1 MNREGLT
8 MMTMKKTVLGAALA
22 AACTLPAATV
32 TSPGRLDL
40 GGVWRLREATNAAAA
55 SVPIAVP
62 GDVHSALLAAGKIPD
77 PFYARNELLTQGVGR
92 TDWRVERTFT
102 APDAL
107 LAAKSVVLRLEDVDT
122 FCTIEINGEEVG
134 RTDNRFRR
142 WDFDVKRALRPGVN
156 RIVGVFRSAENESNA
171 RAKTYDRP
179 FRISNVPWAKAI
191 ELIRKPQCHGGWDWG
206 LAQMVT
212 GFCGPVTLIATDDAR
227 LDYVYCDQAFTADR
241 ARCTVT
247 VHAEVTA
254 PAAGAARFA
263 VRLGDQAKETTAAL
277 AAGANRL
284 SLALDVPHPRLW
296 WPNGAG
302 EPHLYPLEVTM
313 GRETL
318 ARKIGLRT
326 IEVLNTPDRDADG
339 REGARMAFRVNGE
352 EIFCKGANWIPCDAF
367 ESRQTPARYRD
378 LLGSAQRANMNMVRL
393 WGGGQF
399 EHDAFYETCDALGL
413 MVWHDMMFSCAI
425 YPGDAAFL
433 GSVAQELAHQL
444 RRLRDHASI
453 ALWCGDNECVGALN
467 WFEPSRK
474 DRPYYLKALQARTR
488 VEAEAVATYDPART
502 FWPSSPCGGPGD
514 YSDAWHNDNKGDMH
528 NWTVWH
534 ENKGFD
540 NYYRYKPR
548 FCSEFGY
555 QSFPSPEV
563 ARTFCPPDQLNP
575 TAPDFEYHQ
584 KNAGGNR
591 RMLETMARSF
601 RFPEGAENM
610 LWVSQIQQAIAIK
623 TAVEGWR
630 RLRPRCMGALFW
642 QLNDNWPVSSW
653 SSIEYGG
660 KWKHLQYHA
669 RRFFANVA
677 VLAAPA
683 EGDADAVEVWALNDE
698 GAPAAVRVA
707 VRTMDFQGACLDEQ
721 TLPATLPPRSAT
733 RLAVYAR
740 GRFGD
745 AAARAGRFL
754 SLTLDGDVRGRPV
767 AFANEWFFDAYK
779 ACPLADADV
788 RLAAR
793 DDGGVW
799 KVALRT
805 DRPAFFVWVNAEGVP
820 GEFSD
825 NSFTLYP
832 DRPVE
837 LVFTPKDPATRFAD
851 FKAALSLLH
860 LRKTYR

>member
-1 MNREGLT
+1 MKTTKMVT
-8 MMTMKKTVLGAALA
+8 MGVAAAMAFALGAE
-22 AACTLPAATV
+22 TV
-32 TSPGRLDL
+32 TSAGRLDL
-40 GGVWRLREATNAAAA
+40 GGEWHLREAENA
-55 SVPIAVP
+55 VQFTIPITIP
-62 GDVHSALLAAGKIPD
+62 GDVHSALFAAGKIPD
-77 PFYARNELLTQGVGR
+77 PFWGRNELLTQDVGR
-92 TDWRVERTFT
+92 KDWRIERSFSVPAT
-102 APDAL
+102 L
-107 LAAKSVVLRLEDVDT
+107 LAAKSVILRLEDVDT

-142 WDFDVKRALRPGVN
+142 WEFDVKRVLRPGDN
-156 RIVGVFRSAENESNA
+156 RIVGIFRSAENESNA
-171 RAKTYDRP
+171 LAKTYDHK
-179 FRISNVPWAKAI
+179 FQISNVPWAKAI

-212 GFCGPVTLIATDDAR
+212 GFCGPVTLIAANDAR
-227 LDYVYCDQAFTADR
+227 IDYVYCDQEFTADR
-241 ARCTVT
+241 SRCTVT

-254 PAAGAARFA
+254 PAAAAQVPFSARIGGFE
-263 VRLGDQAKETTAAL
+263 QAKDVAL
-277 AAGANRL
+277 AAGANHL
-284 SLALDVPHPRLW
+284 SLKVEIPEPLLW

-302 EPHLYPLEVTM
+302 EPNLYPLEVKV
-313 GRETL
+313 GGETL
-318 ARKIGLRT
+318 SRRIGLRT
-326 IEVLNTPDRDADG
+326 IEVLNTPDKDETGKD
-339 REGARMAFRVNGE
+339 GARMAFRVNGV

-378 LLGSAQRANMNMVRL
+378 LLTSAKTANMNMLRL

-399 EHDAFYETCDALGL
+399 EHDAFYETCDELGL

-425 YPGDAAFL
+425 YPGDAKFL
-433 GSVAQELAHQL
+433 GSVERELAHQL

-474 DRPYYLKALQARTR
+474 DRAYYLKALQARTK
-488 VEAEAVATYDPART
+488 VEADAVAKYDPART

-540 NYYRYKPR
+540 NYYKYRPR

-555 QSFPSPEV
+555 QSFSSPEV
-563 ARTFCPPDQLNP
+563 ALTFCGRDQLNP

-584 KNAGGNR
+584 KNGGGNR
-591 RMLETMARSF
+591 RMIETMARYF

-610 LWVSQIQQAIAIK
+610 LWVSQIQQALAIK

-630 RLRPRCMGALFW
+630 CLRPRCMGTLFW
-642 QLNDNWPVSSW
+642 QLNDNWPVASW

-669 RRFFANVA
+669 KRFFENLAIVA
-677 VLAAPA
+677 KPAP
-683 EGDADAVEVWALNDE
+683 GDANTVEIWALNDE
-698 GAPAAVRVA
+698 GETVEAKATVQLR
-707 VRTMDFQGACLDEQ
+707 DFEGRILETLA
-721 TLPATLPPRSAT
+721 LPATLPPRSAT
-733 RLAVYAR
+733 RLAAYAR
-740 GRFGD
+740 DRFGNE
-745 AAARAGRFL
+745 AERVGRFL
-754 SLTLDGDVRGRPV
+754 ALSLDATVRGRLRD
-767 AFANEWFFDAYK
+767 FANEWFFNVYK
-779 ACPLADADV
+779 ACPLANADV
-788 RLAAR
+788 RLKAFN
-793 DDGGVW
+793 DGGAW
-799 KVALRT
+799 KVALTT
-805 DRPAFFVWVNAEGVP
+805 DRPAFFTWVNATGIP

-832 DRPVE
+832 DRPVT
-837 LVFTPKDPATRFAD
+837 LTFTPKNPETRFSD
-851 FKAALSLLH
+851 FKNALSVFH

>member
-1 MNREGLT
+1 
-8 MMTMKKTVLGAALA
+8 MKKMLFAMTVAMAAALA
-22 AACTLPAATV
+22 LRAETV
-32 TSPGRLDL
+32 TAAGRMDL
-40 GGVWRLREATNAAAA
+40 GGVWHLREADNAVQFT
-55 SVPIAVP
+55 VPIQVP
-62 GDVHSALLAAGKIPD
+62 GDVHSALFAAGKIPD
-77 PFYARNELLTQGVGR
+77 PFFGQNELLTQDVGR
-92 TDWRVERTFT
+92 KDWRIERSFT
-102 APDAL
+102 VPASL
-107 LAAKSVVLRLEDVDT
+107 LRAKGVTLRLEDVDT

-142 WDFDVKRALRPGVN
+142 WDFDVKRFLKPGDN

-179 FRISNVPWAKAI
+179 FQISNVPWAKAI

-212 GFCGPVTLIATDDAR
+212 GFCGPVTLIAVDDAR
-227 LDYVYCDQAFTADR
+227 IDYVYCDQDFTADR
-241 ARCTVT
+241 SRCTVT

-254 PAAGAARFA
+254 PAAGSTTFA
-263 VRLGDQAKETTAAL
+263 VRLGDRAREKSVSL

-284 SLALDVPHPRLW
+284 ALAIDVPNPKLW

-302 EPHLYPLEVTM
+302 AQHLYPLEVKV
-313 GRETL
+313 GGETL
-318 ARKIGLRT
+318 TRKIGLRT
-326 IEVLNTPDRDADG
+326 IEVLNTPDRDANG

-378 LLGSAQRANMNMVRL
+378 LLASAQQANMNMVRL

-399 EHDAFYETCDALGL
+399 EHDAFYELCDELGL

-433 GSVAQELAHQL
+433 ASVEKELAHQL

-474 DRPYYLKALQARTR
+474 DRPYYLKALQARTQ
-488 VEAEAVATYDPART
+488 VEADAVAKYDPART

-540 NYYRYKPR
+540 NYYKYKPR

-555 QSFPSPEV
+555 QSFSSPEV
-563 ARTFCPPDQLNP
+563 AATFCGRDQLNP

-591 RMLETMARSF
+591 RMLETMARYF

-630 RLRPRCMGALFW
+630 RLRPRCMGTLFW
-642 QLNDNWPVSSW
+642 QLNDNWPVASW
-653 SSIEYGG
+653 SAIEYGG

-669 RRFFANVA
+669 KRFFQNVA
-677 VLAAPA
+677 VVTVPA
-683 EGDADAVEVWALNDE
+683 EGDAGNIEVWALNDE
-698 GAPAAVRVA
+698 GVAVDTRVA
-707 VRTMDFQGACLDEQ
+707 VRTMDFQGACLGTLE
-721 TLPATLPPRSAT
+721 LPAALPPRSAT
-733 RLAVYAR
+733 RLAVYALD
-740 GRFGD
+740 RFGTEKE
-745 AAARAGRFL
+745 RVGRFL
-754 SLTLDGDVRGRPV
+754 SLTLDAVVEGKPV
-767 AFANEWFFDAYK
+767 AFANEWLFNAYK

-788 RLAAR
+788 RWSAR
-793 DDGGVW
+793 NDNGVW
-799 KVALRT
+799 TVSLTT
-805 DRPAFFVWVNAEGVP
+805 DRPAFFTWVNATGIP

-832 DRPVE
+832 DRPVT
-837 LVFTPKDPATRFAD
+837 LTFTPKKPDARFAD
-851 FKAALSLLH
+851 FKAALSVFH
-860 LRKTYR
+860 LRRTYR